1 MGVGGVPPQALLWLF
16 LISFIALATPLN
28 PDDPNVCSHW
38 ESYAVTVQ
46 ESYAHPFDQVYYT
59 RCTDILNWFKCTRH
73 RYGLRQLL
81 MSTCSTSP
89 RTACTSDA
97 EAPRQSVTRVYYP
110 MPSDVVILMSDRQR
124 IGFNDH
130 IKLYSRQI
138 SYKTAYRR
146 GVRTMYRRRSQ
157 CCPGFFESGSLLVK
171 MAVYLAE
178 Q

>member
-73 RYGLRQLL
+73 R
-81 MSTCSTSP
+81 
-89 RTACTSDA
+89 
-97 EAPRQSVTRVYYP
+97 
-110 MPSDVVILMSDRQR
+110 
-124 IGFNDH
+124 
-130 IKLYSRQI
+130 
-138 SYKTAYRR
+138 
-146 GVRTMYRRRSQ
+146 
-157 CCPGFFESGSLLVK
+157 LVK

>member
-1 MGVGGVPPQALLWLF
+1 MGTIIGTTRLALTLTLV
-16 LISFIALATPLN
+16 LLAVLGFTTPSVWSLN

-73 RYGLRQLL
+73 R
-81 MSTCSTSP
+81 
-89 RTACTSDA
+89 
-97 EAPRQSVTRVYYP
+97 
-110 MPSDVVILMSDRQR
+110 
-124 IGFNDH
+124 
-130 IKLYSRQI
+130 I

-157 CCPGFFESGSLLVK
+157 CCPGYFESGDLCVHELKLRQEGRNDLQCRTCQYASEVIFGCK
-171 MAVYLAE
+171 G
-178 Q
+178 

>member
-1 MGVGGVPPQALLWLF
+1 MGAGGVSPQALLWLNLF
-16 LISFIALATPLN
+16 GFISLGSPLN

-73 RYGLRQLL
+73 R
-81 MSTCSTSP
+81 
-89 RTACTSDA
+89 
-97 EAPRQSVTRVYYP
+97 
-110 MPSDVVILMSDRQR
+110 
-124 IGFNDH
+124 
-130 IKLYSRQI
+130 I

-157 CCPGFFESGSLLVK
+157 CCPGFFESGDLCSLYQMEMQLVS
-171 MAVYLAE
+171 MLSIVLCIEGGEDSVYQGRDEAG
-178 Q
+178 

>member
-1 MGVGGVPPQALLWLF
+1 MGAGGVSPQALLWLNLF
-16 LISFIALATPLN
+16 GFISLGSPLN

-73 RYGLRQLL
+73 R
-81 MSTCSTSP
+81 
-89 RTACTSDA
+89 
-97 EAPRQSVTRVYYP
+97 
-110 MPSDVVILMSDRQR
+110 
-124 IGFNDH
+124 
-130 IKLYSRQI
+130 I

-157 CCPGFFESGSLLVK
+157 CCPGFFESGDLCVRQAAYFCSRAIGCTQSQKSSTSYFCDGGAKVSRLSAHLLP
-171 MAVYLAE
+171 ARFLPDI
-178 Q
+178 